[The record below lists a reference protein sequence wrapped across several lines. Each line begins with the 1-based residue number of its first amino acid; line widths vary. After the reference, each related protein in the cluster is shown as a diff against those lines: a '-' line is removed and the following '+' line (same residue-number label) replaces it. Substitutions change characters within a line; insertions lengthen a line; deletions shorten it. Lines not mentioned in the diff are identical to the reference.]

1 MQMQL
6 QTKKKQ
12 RQREIELK
20 LPRNWRL
27 FKKFAR
33 FCLYLRTNKTAAPKR
48 GQSIQQ
54 QCWDVVLCTCKQRS
68 NVPSSRNSNCTR
80 GNGRVDGA
88 LPPSARCAPPKTRV
102 SAPFLA
108 FMASNGGFHKIF
120 LINKYFI
127 CIFLLF
133 LCLLSAFE
141 AYCRTASPNYK
152 MRKLAPKNNVWPIQQ
167 SRNKSKFSFKHSFPS
182 ILIAVLTVYASLN
195 SNENLQLVP
204 CGAKWILAVS
214 EKKARL
220 IRRHVDIL
228 QR

>member
-1 MQMQL
+1 MSWFSEVVTCFSTELLSVNFVDEITALVHQNVVNAMQMQL

-108 FMASNGGFHKIF
+108 FMASNVGF
-120 LINKYFI
+120 
-127 CIFLLF
+127 
-133 LCLLSAFE
+133 
-141 AYCRTASPNYK
+141 
-152 MRKLAPKNNVWPIQQ
+152 
-167 SRNKSKFSFKHSFPS
+167 
-182 ILIAVLTVYASLN
+182 
-195 SNENLQLVP
+195 
-204 CGAKWILAVS
+204 
-214 EKKARL
+214 
-220 IRRHVDIL
+220 
-228 QR
+228 